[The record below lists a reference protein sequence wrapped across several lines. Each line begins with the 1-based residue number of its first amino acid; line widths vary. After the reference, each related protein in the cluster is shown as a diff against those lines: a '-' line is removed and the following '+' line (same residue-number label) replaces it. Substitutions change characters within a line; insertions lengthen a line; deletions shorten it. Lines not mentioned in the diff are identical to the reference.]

1 MQLGPVNSFSSYWLS
16 SIAWLDMAGEE
27 ETTEAA
33 VECVVVVKAVVVAV
47 VTVVASQEA
56 ADVTGVGVAHR
67 QLSSR

>member
-1 MQLGPVNSFSSYWLS
+1 MQTIQHEFDVSRCIACCELPYLGVN
-16 SIAWLDMAGEE
+16 
-27 ETTEAA
+27 
-33 VECVVVVKAVVVAV
+33 VVVKAVVVAV